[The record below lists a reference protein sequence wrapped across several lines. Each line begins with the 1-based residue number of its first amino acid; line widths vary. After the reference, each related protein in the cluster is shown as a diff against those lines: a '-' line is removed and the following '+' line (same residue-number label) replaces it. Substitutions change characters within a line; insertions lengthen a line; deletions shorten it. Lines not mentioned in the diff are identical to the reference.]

1 MFGVDVDFIEP
12 LVDDGSRDDDQS
24 GFDLSFD
31 VFWTWGVADHA
42 GEGLDCFAETVV
54 QVSKLYK
61 ILNVPA

>member
-1 MFGVDVDFIEP
+1 